1 MVSIDLWM
9 LGLGLAVVWG
19 GLAAYLIRL
28 GLLADRLDRQVRSL
42 RSAVAMQRQRDHDEE
57 EG

>member
-1 MVSIDLWM
+1 MASIDLWM
-9 LGLGLAVVWG
+9 LGLGLAIVWG

-28 GLLADRLDRQVRSL
+28 GLLAGRLRRQVRSL
-42 RSAVAMQRQRDHDEE
+42 RSAVAVQRQQDVGE

>member
-19 GLAAYLIRL
+19 GLAAYLLRL
-28 GLLADRLDRQVRSL
+28 GLLADQLSRQVRSL
-42 RSAVAMQRQRDHDEE
+42 KGAVAMQRQQDLEE